1 MEEISTA
8 ISYQE
13 DKRSAKV
20 TTSGSGNYYCTPKCE
35 NTHYKVENGVHSNTG
50 IVLSFFLFVWFFF
63 CFPKSASSWKQWW
76 QGISRYSRK
85 GGADKFNVNN
95 ALVCEFYLTRVMLTY

>member
-1 MEEISTA
+1 MEEMSTA

-35 NTHYKVENGVHSNTG
+35 NTHSKVENGIHSNTG
-50 IVLSFFLFVWFFF
+50 IVLSFFLFVWGFF
-63 CFPKSASSWKQWW
+63 CFPKSASS
-76 QGISRYSRK
+76 
-85 GGADKFNVNN
+85 
-95 ALVCEFYLTRVMLTY
+95 